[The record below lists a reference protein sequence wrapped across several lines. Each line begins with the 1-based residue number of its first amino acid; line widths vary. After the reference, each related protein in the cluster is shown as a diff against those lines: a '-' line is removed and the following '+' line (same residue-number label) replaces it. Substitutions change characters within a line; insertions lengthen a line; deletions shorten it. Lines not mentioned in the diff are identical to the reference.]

1 MIPIGT
7 IARLFQG
14 RSVSSVLS
22 DHWQTHMDNVD
33 YLRISAGGHWDL
45 VAGVQDGGELG
56 QTLGHGSSEDHVP
69 CREEEGCGSSISY
82 LGF

>member
-1 MIPIGT
+1 
-7 IARLFQG
+7 
-14 RSVSSVLS
+14 
-22 DHWQTHMDNVD
+22 MDIVD

-69 CREEEGCGSSISY
+69 CREEKGCAEY
-82 LGF
+82 